1 MNTVARASYK
11 LPEEFL
17 KKVSMLNEKV
27 DDIIPR
33 VLQKGAEPAVEI
45 AGDNLS
51 KVIGIGTKE
60 DSEATGDLLK
70 SLGTSKPYQDM
81 KGNWNIRMGVPIS
94 KDRKGVSN
102 ALKAAVLEY
111 GKHGQMPR
119 PWLKK
124 TKRSSRKAC
133 IEVMK
138 NTLDKE
144 IENI

>member
-1 MNTVARASYK
+1 
-11 LPEEFL
+11 
-17 KKVSMLNEKV
+17 
-27 DDIIPR
+27 
-33 VLQKGAEPAVEI
+33 
-45 AGDNLS
+45 
-51 KVIGIGTKE
+51 
-60 DSEATGDLLK
+60 
-70 SLGTSKPYQDM
+70 M

-124 TKRSSRKAC
+124 TKTASRKAC

-144 IENI
+144 IESI